1 MTKYRTSIKWC
12 LPSLNFYKLLS
23 IFYEIFP
30 FKFFIHCFL
39 LLLFYY
45 LPGAQPTRQPPGK
58 VSLGIDCTPP
68 SFRALAPYPILV
80 PPLKV

>member
-1 MTKYRTSIKWC
+1 MVPTFIELLQIVKYF
-12 LPSLNFYKLLS
+12 L
-23 IFYEIFP
+23 YEIFP
-30 FKFFIHCFL
+30 FEFFIHCFL